1 MSTYTVA
8 KGFGIKINNK
18 SAGAITSIG
27 GLNVTRET
35 EDVTTITSDSGWR
48 EFMGTYRDGGD
59 LNIEGLCKASDE
71 GVAELEDAAL
81 DGDDPVTI
89 AVTFPSNMGGSWSS
103 SAIVTAFT
111 KGEGQ
116 VSGLLKWSATLK
128 RSGAPTTPA
137 AASTGT
143 GTGS

>member
-8 KGFGIKINNK
+8 KGFGIKVNNK

-48 EFMGTYRDGGD
+48 DYMGTYRDGGD
-59 LNIEGLCKASDE
+59 LQIEGLCTASDE

-89 AVTFPSNMGGSWSS
+89 AVTFPSNLGGSWSS
-103 SAIVTAFT
+103 SAIVTSFT

-116 VSGLLKWSATLK
+116 VSGILKWTATLK
-128 RSGAPTTPA
+128 RCGAPTVTAPA
-137 AASTGT
+137 GN
-143 GTGS
+143 G